1 MLLQGQL
8 LEQLLFPISCSFWVL
23 SLSLIFCRGTAVY
36 ITGAFK
42 RIYLKHQ
49 TFGKA
54 VHVFQNITCSRT
66 FLKLVCHFF
75 LKRGIA
81 AGHSFFQTYW
91 LLFEDQREPS
101 ILSCRVFF
109 FTEQLPSYILSRL
122 LYLFDRH
129 LAAIHSFGGYM
140 EQIISNS
147 NYLSIT
153 ATFLEEIR
161 QSIFL
166 NCSHLLFERHCVYFY
181 GRSYSHPLLE

>member
-1 MLLQGQL
+1 M
-8 LEQLLFPISCSFWVL
+8 
-23 SLSLIFCRGTAVY
+23 
-36 ITGAFK
+36 
-42 RIYLKHQ
+42 IYLKHQ
-49 TFGKA
+49 IFVKA
-54 VHVFQNITCSRT
+54 VHVLQQNITCSRT
-66 FLKLVCHFF
+66 FLKLV
-75 LKRGIA
+75 
-81 AGHSFFQTYW
+81 
-91 LLFEDQREPS
+91 LFEDQREPS

-166 NCSHLLFERHCVYFY
+166 NCSHLLFERHRVYFY
-181 GRSYSHPLLE
+181 GRSCSHPLLE